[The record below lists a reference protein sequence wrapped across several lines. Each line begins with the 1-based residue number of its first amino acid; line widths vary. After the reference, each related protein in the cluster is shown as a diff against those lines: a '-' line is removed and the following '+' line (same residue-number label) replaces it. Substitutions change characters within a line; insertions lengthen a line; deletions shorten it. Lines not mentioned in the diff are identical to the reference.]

1 MQYSVPQFIE
11 VEDKV
16 IGPLTVK
23 QFLYILAGVG
33 VLFMLW
39 TVAPSIEVFL
49 IPAIP
54 ILGLFLA
61 LAFYKVNGRPF
72 TTFLQ
77 AAAGYLSQP
86 KVMIWDRRYDVVD
99 MRTDAKKKA
108 HQDATVEPQL
118 VGQKVS
124 SSRLRR
130 LSQLLDNDG
139 GVDQSVYE
147 ISDSEEI
154 ALPQEKVII
163 KRDTPEDRQERE
175 RRVEKLLGKR

>member
-72 TTFLQ
+72 TAFLQ
-77 AAAGYLSQP
+77 AALSYLSQP

-99 MRTDAKKKA
+99 MRTDAKKRAQKESA
-108 HQDATVEPQL
+108 AEPQM

-154 ALPQEKVII
+154 ALPQEKVVI
-163 KRDTPEDRQERE
+163 KRDTPQARQERE